1 MKVKINFQTREL
13 PSGSSLAQVVSQIRE
28 SQKDDP
34 VTRSLVAQTGRDHI
48 TFILNGR
55 MVPPEKFGSIVLE
68 EGDDIRWMH
77 PYAGG

>member
-1 MKVKINFQTREL
+1 MKVKVNYQEREF
-13 PSGSSLAQVVSQIRE
+13 PPGTTLAQVASQIRE

-48 TFILNGR
+48 TFVLNGR
-55 MVPPEKFGSIVLE
+55 IVPSEQFDSIELK

>member
-1 MKVKINFQTREL
+1 MKIKINGKEIEFPAGITL
-13 PSGSSLAQVVSQIRE
+13 VDLVKKIRE

-55 MVPPEKFGSIVLE
+55 IIKTEPPDTIELK
-68 EGDDIRWMH
+68 EGDEIRWMH